1 MEHPKFLSSAVYTSF
16 IDENPQL
23 FDLKPSQN
31 RAQKLL
37 NYIGDVLVN
46 GPSTPLVTD
55 IPPAEIT
62 VATPETPAGNVCCT
76 KCILFIRSV
85 TPIVLSLILSLHA
98 DSKDAQGRNIFSC
111 DVNYLFHACM

>member
-1 MEHPKFLSSAVYTSF
+1 MLEHPKFLSSAVYTSF

-62 VATPETPAGNVCCT
+62 VVTPETPAGNYCDLLSKTIIVCLHFSSSCRPKGCT
-76 KCILFIRSV
+76 R
-85 TPIVLSLILSLHA
+85 
-98 DSKDAQGRNIFSC
+98 
-111 DVNYLFHACM
+111 

>member
-1 MEHPKFLSSAVYTSF
+1 MVLNLFQTNIPFLLNVLEHPKFLSSAVYTSF

-62 VATPETPAGNVCCT
+62 VGAPETPAGIQCCT
-76 KCILFIRSV
+76 AFYFKINNN
-85 TPIVLSLILSLHA
+85 LSS
-98 DSKDAQGRNIFSC
+98 
-111 DVNYLFHACM
+111 YLFFMQTQRMQKVE

>member
-1 MEHPKFLSSAVYTSF
+1 MLEHPKFLSSAVYTSF

-62 VATPETPAGNVCCT
+62 VVTPETPAGNYCDPAFVVQDHNRLSSL
-76 KCILFIRSV
+76 LFFMQTQRMHKV
-85 TPIVLSLILSLHA
+85 E
-98 DSKDAQGRNIFSC
+98 
-111 DVNYLFHACM
+111 

>member
-62 VATPETPAGNVCCT
+62 VATPETPAGNECVLHKVHLVYQVRNTHCLVFDSFSPCRLQGCT
-76 KCILFIRSV
+76 R
-85 TPIVLSLILSLHA
+85 
-98 DSKDAQGRNIFSC
+98 
-111 DVNYLFHACM
+111 

>member
-1 MEHPKFLSSAVYTSF
+1 MLEHPKFLSSAVYTSF

-62 VATPETPAGNVCCT
+62 VVAPETPAGNYCECDLAFVVQDRNRLSSF
-76 KCILFIRSV
+76 LFFMQTQRMHKV
-85 TPIVLSLILSLHA
+85 E
-98 DSKDAQGRNIFSC
+98 
-111 DVNYLFHACM
+111 

>member
-62 VATPETPAGNVCCT
+62 VATPETPAGNVCCAN
-76 KCILFIRSV
+76 CMLFIRSISL
-85 TPIVLSLILSLHA
+85 IVLVFDSFSSCRLH
-98 DSKDAQGRNIFSC
+98 GCTR
-111 DVNYLFHACM
+111 